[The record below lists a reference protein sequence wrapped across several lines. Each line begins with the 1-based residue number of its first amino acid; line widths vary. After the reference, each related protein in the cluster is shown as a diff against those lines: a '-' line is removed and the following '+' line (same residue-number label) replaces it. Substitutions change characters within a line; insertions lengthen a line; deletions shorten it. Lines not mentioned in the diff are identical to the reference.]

1 MNKMKIFL
9 KFLIFFFPVFLHS
22 QDLQID
28 KLLLTKKYTKSTVAG
43 STLYKNAFSEKYLIS
58 KVSDSVIVYST
69 SKSVDVY
76 LIDKEVG
83 GCSIFNFNKKDYLE
97 IIDKLNFLIQQGYNV
112 FKDDDDNRSDYK
124 NYLEFISRGLIITTV
139 PNKNQVILIY
149 MNTCVFQDN
158 ENKLIKNIKKIDY
171 FSSSYVFNCGG
182 KQVFQKIK

>member
-1 MNKMKIFL
+1 MKIFL
-9 KFLIFFFPVFLHS
+9 RFLIFFFPVFLHS

-28 KLLLTKKYTKSTVAG
+28 KLLLTKKYKKSNVAG
-43 STLYKNAFSEKYLIS
+43 STLFKNAFSDKYLIS

-69 SKSVDVY
+69 SKSVDMY

-83 GCSIFNFNKKDYLE
+83 GCSIFNFSKKDYLE
-97 IIDKLNFLIQQGYNV
+97 VVAKLNFLIQQGYNV

-124 NYLEFISRGLIITTV
+124 NYLEFIARGLIVTTV
-139 PNKNQVILIY
+139 PDKNQVIFIY
-149 MNTCVFQDN
+149 MNTCVFPDN
-158 ENKLIKNIKKIDY
+158 KKMLINNIRKIDY